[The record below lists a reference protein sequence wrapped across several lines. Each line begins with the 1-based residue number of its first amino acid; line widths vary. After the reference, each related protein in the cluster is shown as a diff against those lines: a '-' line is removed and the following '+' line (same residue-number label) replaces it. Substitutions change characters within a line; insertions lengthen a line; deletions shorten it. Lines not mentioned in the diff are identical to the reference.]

1 MELSGKILRNM
12 GKRIKISNQEIGYQV
27 SYRDVEYPRLE
38 FKTGSLVLILP
49 RDSKSEEEIIK
60 KHKDWIYK
68 KNNLIQSALQD
79 LKNEKLNTKRTDK
92 ELGNFVNQQASDF
105 SRKLKVDINKVFLRR
120 MKSKWGSLSSRKNL
134 TINTFVKYLPNWLIK
149 YVVFHE
155 MVHLIE
161 RKHNERFWKII
172 GAKYENYQ
180 RYETYLLKYWFLIQ
194 KEINC

>member
-194 KEINC
+194 KKINC

>member
-1 MELSGKILRNM
+1 MELSGKILKNM
-12 GKRIKISNQEIGYQV
+12 EKKIKISNQEIGYQT
-27 SYRDVEYPRLE
+27 SYRDVKYPRLE
-38 FKTGSLVLILP
+38 FKTGNLILILP
-49 RDSKSEEEIIK
+49 RNSKNEEEIIK

-68 KNNLIQSALQD
+68 KNNLIKSALQD
-79 LKNEKLNTKRTDK
+79 LKNEKLNIKRTDK
-92 ELGNFVNQQASDF
+92 ELKNFVNQQARDF
-105 SRKLKVDINKVFLRR
+105 SCNLKVNINKVFLRR

-161 RKHNERFWKII
+161 RKHNERFWKMI
-172 GAKYENYQ
+172 GAKYKNYQ

>member
-194 KEINC
+194 KEISS

>member
-1 MELSGKILRNM
+1 M

>member
-134 TINTFVKYLPNWLIK
+134 TINTFVKYLPNWLSK

>member
-38 FKTGSLVLILP
+38 FKTGSLVLMLP

>member
-180 RYETYLLKYWFLIQ
+180 RYETYLLKYWFLI
-194 KEINC
+194 